1 MSEKNRY
8 SEQFDVILRYMNN
21 TMTNEERYKFERELE
36 RDPFLYEAFDGLS
49 GLKPAEAERA
59 IRSIDVISGKRHLSF
74 RFLKYI
80 GYVAAV
86 AIIVVGLF
94 WGFQQIDF
102 SGKNV
107 GSNTVQ
113 NEDAVLMEP
122 YRPAKSD
129 SIDSIGNQEDVY
141 SADLLMSEPNG
152 TKTESTA
159 QNTTPVNKEP
169 AKKKQSLQNAGQ
181 QVAQKPSEEKEQQTL
196 TDIKSPDETEVD
208 TEETSASK
216 EEYLPED
223 IEKPEEALK
232 RPGVNA
238 EPEPL
243 GGSSLFKSYLD
254 NNARYPESADSK
266 RKEIV
271 KIRFRVSKT
280 GDPSNFFIERSPGDA
295 FSQEAIR
302 LIKNGPKWSPQIK
315 DGLPVDGEV
324 SVRITFKP

>member
-1 MSEKNRY
+1 MSEKSRY
-8 SEQFDVILRYMNN
+8 SEQFDLILRYMNN

-49 GLKPAEAERA
+49 GLKPSEAERA
-59 IRSIDVISGKRHLSF
+59 IRSIDVISGKRHVSF
-74 RFLKYI
+74 GFLKYV
-80 GYVAAV
+80 GYVAAAAIV
-86 AIIVVGLF
+86 AAGLY
-94 WGFQQIDF
+94 WGFMQIDF
-102 SGKNV
+102 SGKEV
-107 GSNTVQ
+107 ASNNAK
-113 NEDAVLMEP
+113 NEDAGFMEP
-122 YRPAKSD
+122 YRPAQSD
-129 SIDSIGNQEDVY
+129 SIDSIASRENVASTDSLLLAANELKTDAILKDNV
-141 SADLLMSEPNG
+141 SAI
-152 TKTESTA
+152 
-159 QNTTPVNKEP
+159 KEP
-169 AKKKQSLQNAGQ
+169 AKKKQSLQNAAQ
-181 QVAQKPSEEKEQQTL
+181 QVAQKPSEEKEQQAL

-208 TEETSASK
+208 AEETSASK

>member
-1 MSEKNRY
+1 MSEKSRY
-8 SEQFDVILRYMNN
+8 SEQFDLILRYMNN

-49 GLKPAEAERA
+49 GLKPSEAERA
-59 IRSIDVISGKRHLSF
+59 IRSIDVISGKRHVSF
-74 RFLKYI
+74 GFLKYV
-80 GYVAAV
+80 GYVAAAAIV
-86 AIIVVGLF
+86 AAGLY
-94 WGFQQIDF
+94 WGFMQIDF
-102 SGKNV
+102 SGKEV
-107 GSNTVQ
+107 ASNNAK
-113 NEDAVLMEP
+113 NEDAGFMEP
-122 YRPAKSD
+122 YRPAQSD
-129 SIDSIGNQEDVY
+129 SIDSIASRENVASTDSLLLAANELKTDAILKDNV
-141 SADLLMSEPNG
+141 SAI
-152 TKTESTA
+152 
-159 QNTTPVNKEP
+159 KEP
-169 AKKKQSLQNAGQ
+169 AKKKQSLQNAAQ
-181 QVAQKPSEEKEQQTL
+181 QVAQKPSEEKEQQPL
-196 TDIKSPDETEVD
+196 TDVQSTDEIAVGI
-208 TEETSASK
+208 EETSASE

-243 GGSSLFKSYLD
+243 GGSSLFKNYLD

>member
-1 MSEKNRY
+1 MSEKSRY
-8 SEQFDVILRYMNN
+8 SEQFDLILRYMNN

-49 GLKPAEAERA
+49 GLKPSEAERA
-59 IRSIDVISGKRHLSF
+59 IRSIDVISGKRHVSF
-74 RFLKYI
+74 GFLKYV
-80 GYVAAV
+80 GYVAAAAIV
-86 AIIVVGLF
+86 AAGLY
-94 WGFQQIDF
+94 WGFMQIDF
-102 SGKNV
+102 SGKEV
-107 GSNTVQ
+107 ASNNAK
-113 NEDAVLMEP
+113 NEDVGFMEP
-122 YRPAKSD
+122 YRPAQSD
-129 SIDSIGNQEDVY
+129 SIDSIASRENVASTDSLLLAANELKTDAILKDNV
-141 SADLLMSEPNG
+141 SAI
-152 TKTESTA
+152 
-159 QNTTPVNKEP
+159 KEP
-169 AKKKQSLQNAGQ
+169 AKKKQSLQNAAQ
-181 QVAQKPSEEKEQQTL
+181 QVAQKPSEEKEQQPL
-196 TDIKSPDETEVD
+196 TDVQSTDEIAVG
-208 TEETSASK
+208 TEETSASE

-243 GGSSLFKSYLD
+243 GGSSLFKNYLD

>member
-1 MSEKNRY
+1 MKKALLVGINNYPGIENDLHGCLN
-8 SEQFDVILRYMNN
+8 DV
-21 TMTNEERYKFERELE
+21 TNVRDVLVKHFGFE
-36 RDPFLYEAFDGLS
+36 
-49 GLKPAEAERA
+49 
-59 IRSIDVISGKRHLSF
+59 
-74 RFLKYI
+74 
-80 GYVAAV
+80 
-86 AIIVVGLF
+86 
-94 WGFQQIDF
+94 
-102 SGKNV
+102 
-107 GSNTVQ
+107 
-113 NEDAVLMEP
+113 
-122 YRPAKSD
+122 
-129 SIDSIGNQEDVY
+129 
-141 SADLLMSEPNG
+141 
-152 TKTESTA
+152 
-159 QNTTPVNKEP
+159 
-169 AKKKQSLQNAGQ
+169 
-181 QVAQKPSEEKEQQTL
+181 
-196 TDIKSPDETEVD
+196 
-208 TEETSASK
+208 
-216 EEYLPED
+216 
-223 IEKPEEALK
+223 PEEALK

>member
-1 MSEKNRY
+1 MSEKSRY
-8 SEQFDVILRYMNN
+8 SEQFDLILRYMNGI
-21 TMTNEERYKFERELE
+21 MTNEERYKFERELE

-49 GLKPAEAERA
+49 GLKPAEVERA
-59 IRSIDVISGKRHLSF
+59 IRSIDVISGKRHVSF
-74 RFLKYI
+74 GFLKYV
-80 GYVAAV
+80 GYVAAA
-86 AIIVVGLF
+86 AIIAAGLF
-94 WGFQQIDF
+94 WGFMQIDF
-102 SGKNV
+102 SGKEV
-107 GSNTVQ
+107 TSNNAQ
-113 NEDAVLMEP
+113 DEDAGFMEP
-122 YRPAKSD
+122 YRPAQSD
-129 SIDSIGNQEDVY
+129 SIDSIASRENVASTDSLLLAANELKTDAIIKNNV
-141 SADLLMSEPNG
+141 SA
-152 TKTESTA
+152 
-159 QNTTPVNKEP
+159 NKEP

-181 QVAQKPSEEKEQQTL
+181 QVAQKPSEEKEQQAL